1 MQTNTAQAAQTA
13 KTTTAVYRAAPPQLA
28 TPTDL
33 TPEEVQNIA
42 TAINPIIADAFALY
56 AKTKNFHWHLSGSHY
71 RDYHLLLDEQAQ
83 TILDSIDPLAERMR
97 RIGAT
102 TIHSI
107 AHITQ
112 LQTISD
118 NNEDFVPPDRMMQ
131 ELISD
136 NRQIAEHQRAAIKL
150 CESNRDTPTSNLLQS
165 VLDETEHRIWFLFEN
180 STGGKNEL

>member
-1 MQTNTAQAAQTA
+1 MKAQTAQTA
-13 KTTTAVYRAAPPQLA
+13 KKADDYRRAPKQLA

-33 TPEEVQNIA
+33 TPEEVKNIA
-42 TAINPIIADAFALY
+42 AAINPIIADAFALY

-107 AHITQ
+107 AHIAE

-118 NNEDFVPPDRMMQ
+118 NNEDFVPPDRMMH
-131 ELISD
+131 ELIAD
-136 NRQIAEHQRAAIKL
+136 NRQIATHQRAAIEI
-150 CESNRDTPTSNLLQS
+150 CEQNRDTPTGNLLQS
-165 VLDETEHRIWFLFEN
+165 VLDETERRIWFLYET
-180 STGGKNEL
+180 SVGVEHEL

>member
-1 MQTNTAQAAQTA
+1 MQTKTAQAARPA
-13 KTTTAVYRAAPPQLA
+13 KKAVEYRPAPKQLA

-33 TPEEVQNIA
+33 TPEEVENIA

-102 TIHSI
+102 TIRSI
-107 AHITQ
+107 AHIAA

-118 NNEDFVPPDRMMQ
+118 NNDDFVPPDRMMQ
-131 ELISD
+131 ELIAD
-136 NRQIAEHQRAAIKL
+136 NRRIATHQRQAIGT
-150 CESNRDTPTSNLLQS
+150 CEQNRDAVTGGLLQS
-165 VLDETEHRIWFLFEN
+165 VLDETERRIWFLFEN